1 MVISNCNLQCGCRSI
16 HINVL
21 GSEELMKKAQRRKE
35 EEKSLEY
42 PEERNSSFLNKYKP
56 SIVLGKMSRDIFCSG
71 PKIDL
76 FLQTGSVF
84 VHTVSS
90 LVSSVFIRIL
100 TLESC
105 QTDVTFRLAEK
116 GDFVFRANNY
126 SKYNYLQLNQTK
138 R

>member
-1 MVISNCNLQCGCRSI
+1 
-16 HINVL
+16 
-21 GSEELMKKAQRRKE
+21 MKKANRRKE
-35 EEKSLEY
+35 EESLEC

-84 VHTVSS
+84 ARSVSS
-90 LVSSVFIRIL
+90 LVSSVFIIIL

-105 QTDVTFRLAEK
+105 QPDDTFRLAEK
-116 GDFVFRANNY
+116 EVFVLGAKN
-126 SKYNYLQLNQTK
+126 
-138 R
+138 